1 MYDNTSKLLISQFCT
16 DFTEWLIGEP
26 IELTEMQPTELYY
39 EPIRADGVVLLKNDN
54 LICHWEFQTN
64 PDKYMA
70 YRMLDYYV
78 RLLGLYPDCQILQTV
93 IYLRETTSE
102 LVSCDFYQDAHTTHQ
117 FRVIRLWEEEA
128 ETLMN
133 LPGLLPYAV
142 LGKTNNREQVL
153 RQVAQ
158 LIEQIPDA
166 QQRSNLTAGAAIF
179 AGLKLDQQLI
189 NQLFRRDFMQG
200 SVIYD
205 QIFQEGE
212 ARGEV
217 RWKRDLLIK
226 QLTRRVGVLSA
237 EIVRRVE
244 GLPLERVEDLGVAL
258 LDFASIDDLLS
269 WFG

>member
-1 MYDNTSKLLISQFCT
+1 
-16 DFTEWLIGEP
+16 
-26 IELTEMQPTELYY
+26 MQPTELYY

-64 PDKYMA
+64 PDKHMA

-102 LVSCDFYQDAHTTHQ
+102 LVSCDFYQDAHTAHQ
-117 FRVIRLWEEEA
+117 FRVIRLWEEAA

-142 LGKTNNREQVL
+142 LDKTNNREQVL

-158 LIEQIPDA
+158 IIEQIPDA

-212 ARGEV
+212 ARG
-217 RWKRDLLIK
+217 KRELLIK

-237 EIVRRVE
+237 EIVKRVE

-269 WFG
+269 WLD

>member
-1 MYDNTSKLLISQFCT
+1 
-16 DFTEWLIGEP
+16 
-26 IELTEMQPTELYY
+26 
-39 EPIRADGVVLLKNDN
+39 
-54 LICHWEFQTN
+54 
-64 PDKYMA
+64 
-70 YRMLDYYV
+70 
-78 RLLGLYPDCQILQTV
+78 
-93 IYLRETTSE
+93 
-102 LVSCDFYQDAHTTHQ
+102 
-117 FRVIRLWEEEA
+117 
-128 ETLMN
+128 MN

-158 LIEQIPDA
+158 IIEQIPDS

-179 AGLKLDQQLI
+179 AGLKLDQQPI

-258 LDFASIDDLLS
+258 LDFASVDDLLS
-269 WFG
+269 WFA

>member
-1 MYDNTSKLLISQFCT
+1 
-16 DFTEWLIGEP
+16 
-26 IELTEMQPTELYY
+26 
-39 EPIRADGVVLLKNDN
+39 
-54 LICHWEFQTN
+54 
-64 PDKYMA
+64 
-70 YRMLDYYV
+70 
-78 RLLGLYPDCQILQTV
+78 
-93 IYLRETTSE
+93 
-102 LVSCDFYQDAHTTHQ
+102 
-117 FRVIRLWEEEA
+117 
-128 ETLMN
+128 MN

-158 LIEQIPDA
+158 IIEQIPDS

-258 LDFASIDDLLS
+258 LDFASVDDLLS
-269 WFG
+269 WFA